1 MRRIAL
7 TGPINQEMRRTPVC
21 FFGRFA
27 RLRLDG
33 RLAIDLSL
41 PRVKPPKVMQGEW
54 DHYDQIGVI
63 PAPCIDR
70 PLNQTGCTFGS

>member
-1 MRRIAL
+1 VRRIAL
-7 TGPINQEMRRTPVC
+7 TGPLNQEMRRASVC
-21 FFGRFA
+21 FFGRSA

-41 PRVKPPKVMQGEW
+41 PCVKRPKVMQGGW

-70 PLNQTGCTFGS
+70 PLNQTGCIFGS